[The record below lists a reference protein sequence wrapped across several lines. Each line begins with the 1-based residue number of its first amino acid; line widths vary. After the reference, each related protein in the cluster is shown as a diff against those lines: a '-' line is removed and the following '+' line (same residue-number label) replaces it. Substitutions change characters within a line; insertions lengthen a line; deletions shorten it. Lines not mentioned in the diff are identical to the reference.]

1 MRIWSYDVT
10 DAKRDEGPSP
20 EEGRRLIEAFRKI
33 FDAKRRAVLIAAAER
48 LGAQE
53 QYPSAGNLQ

>member
-1 MRIWSYDVT
+1 MT

-48 LGAQE
+48 LGARE
-53 QYPSAGNLQ
+53 QHPSAGNLQ

>member
-1 MRIWSYDVT
+1 MT
-10 DAKRDEGPSP
+10 EAKRDEGPSP

-33 FDAKRRAVLIAAAER
+33 FDAKRRAALIAAAES

-53 QYPSAGNLQ
+53 QHPPARYFR